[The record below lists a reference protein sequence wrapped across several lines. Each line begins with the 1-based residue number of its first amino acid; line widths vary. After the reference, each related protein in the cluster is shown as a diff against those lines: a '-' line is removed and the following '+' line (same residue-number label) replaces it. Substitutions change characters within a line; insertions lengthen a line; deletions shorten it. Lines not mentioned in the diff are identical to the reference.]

1 MDGDGFRLC
10 YSPKRG
16 TAFMKSD
23 QDFPTEFPIF
33 PLTGAVLYPHT
44 RMPLNIFEPRY
55 LSLIDAVLAGSRY
68 MGMIQPRLSVK
79 ETVDSEDGI
88 YEIGCLGRL
97 TAFAETDDGR
107 YVVTLTGVS
116 RYRVV
121 RELPIKDGY
130 RRAEADFS
138 PFRQSAPPQEGAT
151 YDRTGFMAT
160 LTTYLDK
167 LGADQNQQSFE
178 HANDQALITA
188 VAMSAPFA
196 PGEKQAILECVGLEE
211 QAEMVRSLM
220 EMSAYDNDDETPGLR
235 H

>member
-1 MDGDGFRLC
+1 
-10 YSPKRG
+10 
-16 TAFMKSD
+16 MKSD

-33 PLTGAVLYPHT
+33 PLTGAVLFPHT

-68 MGMIQPRLSVK
+68 MGMVQPRQASK
-79 ETVDSEDGI
+79 ETVDNDASI
-88 YEIGCLGRL
+88 YDIGCLGRL

-116 RYRVV
+116 RYRIV
-121 RELPIKDGY
+121 RELQIKDGY
-130 RRAEADFS
+130 RQVEADFS
-138 PFRQSAPPQEGAT
+138 PFRQSTPQQEGAT

-160 LTTYLDK
+160 LSAYLDK

-211 QAEMVRSLM
+211 QAEMVCSIM
-220 EMSAYDNDDETPGLR
+220 QMSAYDSDDETPSLR